1 MSKTNHFHLIER
13 DGQELMTGG
22 FIITDTPQIRGILDD
37 LPITMQYDFVCDFK
51 KDPFVKLYEE
61 Q

>member
-1 MSKTNHFHLIER
+1 LIER

-51 KDPFVKLYEE
+51 KKTLLLNFTRKIN
-61 Q
+61 